1 MKTYILG
8 GGPAGL
14 ALLDGLVDEGHSDV
28 VLIEA
33 SDQLGGLAKS
43 LDWSANGSH
52 DLGPHKLF
60 TLDPALMK
68 RVMGLLPED
77 AWLEREK
84 VSSIYMNGHYLPYP
98 PSPFSL
104 ANVFGLAKF
113 FKMCFGYGM
122 KMLTGPFRFSQPKT
136 FEEDLVGRMGTPLY
150 EVLFKPI
157 ALKLWGDPKNLDVKL
172 SKGRVQT
179 PSILEIFAR
188 LLKIKKT
195 SEFEAL
201 TFHYPKGGLQRIWN
215 RIEEKAQAKQCR
227 VLKKTRVTKIQAS
240 PSSVDEIHCTSE
252 NGTEV
257 FKIEAGDQ
265 VFSTLP
271 LGLLTQL
278 MDGGLSPKARE
289 LIHRSVVLNDLYLV
303 FLKLDVKNLFD
314 ESWVFIPDPQVAF
327 HRISEQ
333 NSFDPG
339 MTPDGTIVCCEIM
352 DNEMRD
358 IDKKSDQEL
367 IDASI
372 AGIKKM
378 GKEGF
383 QVKDSYIQKLPKSY
397 PVFRPGFE
405 KDLTEILAEA
415 DNLKNFKTIGRQGA
429 FNYIGTLDAMDIG
442 YGTARW
448 IGKPNNW
455 QQERDRTRH
464 YPVLD

>member
-1 MKTYILG
+1 
-8 GGPAGL
+8 L
-14 ALLDGLVDEGHSDV
+14 A
-28 VLIEA
+28 
-33 SDQLGGLAKS
+33 
-43 LDWSANGSH
+43 
-52 DLGPHKLF
+52 
-60 TLDPALMK
+60 
-68 RVMGLLPED
+68 
-77 AWLEREK
+77 
-84 VSSIYMNGHYLPYP
+84 
-98 PSPFSL
+98 
-104 ANVFGLAKF
+104 
-113 FKMCFGYGM
+113 
-122 KMLTGPFRFSQPKT
+122 
-136 FEEDLVGRMGTPLY
+136 
-150 EVLFKPI
+150 
-157 ALKLWGDPKNLDVKL
+157 
-172 SKGRVQT
+172 
-179 PSILEIFAR
+179 
-188 LLKIKKT
+188 
-195 SEFEAL
+195 
-201 TFHYPKGGLQRIWN
+201 
-215 RIEEKAQAKQCR
+215 
-227 VLKKTRVTKIQAS
+227 
-240 PSSVDEIHCTSE
+240 
-252 NGTEV
+252 
-257 FKIEAGDQ
+257 
-265 VFSTLP
+265 
-271 LGLLTQL
+271 QL

-383 QVKDSYIQKLPKSY
+383 EVKDSYIQKLPKSY